1 MPRASLRTP
10 VAIAEGTPADVPDLV
25 RMMAG
30 LSRSEGDPDQ
40 NFTIERASEDLFGP
54 RPWVS
59 CLIAR
64 SDGEPAGV
72 LLWHWAYETPYAS
85 RGAYI
90 ASLWVEPH
98 HRRHGVATALVA
110 ALADRVQREGGAHLW
125 WASKPRNKAAHATYE
140 SLGAF
145 AEGVKAHALFGPP
158 FEALAAGYRAHKGTT
173 SR

>member
-1 MPRASLRTP
+1 M
-10 VAIAEGTPADVPDLV
+10 AIAEGTPGDLSDLV
-25 RMMAG
+25 RMMAAFARG
-30 LSRSEGDPDQ
+30 EGDPDH
-40 NFTIERASEDLFGP
+40 NFTIERAAEDLFGP

-59 CLIAR
+59 SLVAR
-64 SDGEPAGV
+64 RGGEPAGA

-90 ASLWVEPH
+90 ASLWVEPG

-125 WASKPRNKAAHATYE
+125 WASKPGNKTAHATYE

-145 AEGVKAHALFGPP
+145 AEGVMAHALFGPS
-158 FEALAAGYRAHKGTT
+158 FEALAEGYRAHG
-173 SR
+173 RARPR